1 VPKNDEQGKK
11 RVVVNIMGEE
21 YVLRSSSSQEH
32 MLEVGKH
39 VNSLMEDLAANHP
52 SMSMQKIA
60 VLASLNLASDLLEQL
75 KEKKDDKKKTKKT
88 EQNTGE

>member
-1 VPKNDEQGKK
+1 MPKNDEQEKK

-21 YVLRSSSSQEH
+21 YVLRSSNSQEH

-39 VNSLMEDLAANHP
+39 VNSLMEDLAATHP

-60 VLASLNLASDLLEQL
+60 VLASLNLANDLLEQL